1 MSSLYTNDTAN
12 AYTAT
17 RGTCA
22 PMGGNVGNYTTPN
35 TCTRRTVRENNSFQH
50 GKKNIDTK

>member
-22 PMGGNVGNYTTPN
+22 PMGGNVGNYN
-35 TCTRRTVRENNSFQH
+35 HAQHLYAAHSTRE
-50 GKKNIDTK
+50 